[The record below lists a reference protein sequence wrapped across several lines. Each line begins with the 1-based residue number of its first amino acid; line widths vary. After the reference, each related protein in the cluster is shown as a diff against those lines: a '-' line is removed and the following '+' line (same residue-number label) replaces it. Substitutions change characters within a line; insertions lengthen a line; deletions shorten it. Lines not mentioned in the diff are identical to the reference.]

1 MENRD
6 FMERTMKNYNAFVF
20 RCVRVTEECGYG
32 IVDNMPGMTVRC
44 SKDRGRPNGC
54 LKIYRCTQ
62 HEKKIY
68 RTLEEGHCY
77 LCLIDAM
84 KEGCIN
90 AAPLYEIYSDCYGKT
105 VARTERSILESTVE
119 EIFMAAGGND
129 MEKEKLVTLQRAFG
143 LKYIAGV
150 YDIKVKTAY
159 GNWMYNLLSGT
170 LMHENFCGL
179 RNMGNKGFYEQGWH
193 IQKTRDNLTD
203 FYKALS
209 YIVNHDFGFRRSGKN
224 ECGQRSL
231 HTA

>member
-1 MENRD
+1 
-6 FMERTMKNYNAFVF
+6 
-20 RCVRVTEECGYG
+20 
-32 IVDNMPGMTVRC
+32 
-44 SKDRGRPNGC
+44 
-54 LKIYRCTQ
+54 
-62 HEKKIY
+62 
-68 RTLEEGHCY
+68 
-77 LCLIDAM
+77 
-84 KEGCIN
+84 
-90 AAPLYEIYSDCYGKT
+90 
-105 VARTERSILESTVE
+105 
-119 EIFMAAGGND
+119 

-231 HTA
+231 CTV